1 MKKLHILLLA
11 ILLSAPVYAQIDPT
25 VVVDREFEGK
35 IDVDVRMPQTPLTVA
50 DSLKKFDVSFD
61 YSIFDRPF
69 RDLYEFSPYQAASLG
84 VVPPKAV
91 PHFSARVA
99 SQYPLMPEVDLFGQ
113 LVPKKNPNVNFGL
126 FVKYASEAGNIPAM
140 DQFIKTLDARRLRMS
155 AGAFFKYA
163 WEKGELSLLGSYR
176 TSYAKDKQDVHES
189 LVATNY
195 VLDSAKHYVNA
206 YEADFKI
213 RSTNVKDHEFYYD
226 IDASF
231 VSSAKDLKYR
241 PGYEPY
247 NFSET
252 ALNID
257 AEFGSSFDE
266 HRMYVDVRS
275 QNNWYSQLD
284 GYYIGIIEFAP
295 IYRYSKGRFDG
306 RFGIRFSNSFAGDNT
321 TSIYPDVDAKFEL
334 AENKLWIR
342 AVANGGRYID
352 NLGTH
357 LEMAPWLMMG
367 LDGGLPG
374 AVRQNADLFKMR
386 YTTRPIDSK
395 LSFEGI
401 IGSRLGINVYG
412 TYTSFKNRMLLYSG
426 QFFQSQMPFVYPE
439 FVDYAKLSAGVELT
453 WTSKDLRVFTSVQG
467 NKYNSESPLY
477 MLPKIESLSQI
488 EYNFRERLFLSV
500 AMVIQGERESLYGL
514 VPDFVTAVPVS
525 QDSQVGRVPAYL
537 DLSAK
542 AEFKVNRFFSV
553 YIKGGNLLN
562 KENYIFA
569 GIGSMPI
576 NGGGGICINF

>member
-1 MKKLHILLLA
+1 MKKLQILLLA
-11 ILLSAPVYAQIDPT
+11 ILLSAPVFAQIDPT
-25 VVVDREFEGK
+25 VVVDREYEGK
-35 IDVDVRMPQTPLTVA
+35 IDVDVRMPQTPITVA

-113 LVPKKNPNVNFGL
+113 LVPKKNPNVNFGM
-126 FVKYASEAGNIPAM
+126 FVKYASEAGKIPAM
-140 DQFIKTLDARRLRMS
+140 DKYIKTLDARRLRMS

-176 TSYAKDKQDVHES
+176 TSYARDGLDARES
-189 LVATNY
+189 LVATNL
-195 VLDSAKHYVNA
+195 VQDSAKHYVNA

-231 VSSAKDLKYR
+231 VRSAKDLKYQS
-241 PGYEPY
+241 PVFDPY

-257 AEFGSSFDE
+257 AEFGSSFEE

-275 QNNWYSQLD
+275 QNNWYDQLG
-284 GYYIGIIEFAP
+284 GYYLGIIEFAP

-306 RFGIRFSNSFAGDNT
+306 RFGIRFSNSFAGDNS

-334 AENKLWIR
+334 AENKLWVR
-342 AVANGGRYID
+342 AVANGGRNID
-352 NLGTH
+352 NLGFH
-357 LEMAPWLMMG
+357 LETAPWLMMG
-367 LDGGLPG
+367 LNGGLPG
-374 AVRQNADLFKMR
+374 SIQTNAEPFKMR
-386 YTTRPIDSK
+386 YTTRPIDAK
-395 LSFEGI
+395 ISFEGI

-412 TYTSFKNRMLLYSG
+412 TYTSFKDRMLLYSG
-426 QFFQSQMPFVYPE
+426 QFYQSLPFVYPE

-467 NKYNSESPLY
+467 NKYNSESPLF

-488 EYNFRERLFLSV
+488 EYNFKERLFLST
-500 AMVIQGERESLYGL
+500 ALVIQGERESMFG
-514 VPDFVTAVPVS
+514 
-525 QDSQVGRVPAYL
+525 QVPAYL

>member
-1 MKKLHILLLA
+1 MKKLQILLLA

-126 FVKYASEAGNIPAM
+126 FVKYASEAGKIPAM
-140 DQFIKTLDARRLRMS
+140 NQYIGKLDARRLRMS

-176 TSYAKDKQDVHES
+176 TSYARDELDARES
-189 LVATNY
+189 LVATNL
-195 VLDSAKHYVNA
+195 VQDSAKHYVNA

-231 VSSAKDLKYR
+231 VRSAKDLEYR
-241 PGYEPY
+241 STVFDPY
-247 NFSET
+247 TFSET

-257 AEFGSSFDE
+257 AEFGSSFEE

-275 QNNWYSQLD
+275 QNNWYDQLG
-284 GYYIGIIEFAP
+284 GYYLGIIEFAP

-306 RFGIRFSNSFAGDNT
+306 RFGIRFSNSFAGDNS

-342 AVANGGRYID
+342 AVANGGRNID
-352 NLGTH
+352 NLGFH
-357 LEMAPWLMMG
+357 LETAPWLMMG
-367 LDGGLPG
+367 LNGGLP
-374 AVRQNADLFKMR
+374 ASIQTDAELFKMR
-386 YTTRPIDSK
+386 YTTRPIDAK

-412 TYTSFKNRMLLYSG
+412 TYTSFKDRMLLYSG
-426 QFFQSQMPFVYPE
+426 QFYQSLPFVYPE

-467 NKYNSESPLY
+467 NKYNSESQLF

-488 EYNFRERLFLSV
+488 EYNFKERLFLST
-500 AMVIQGERESLYGL
+500 ALVIQGERESMFGMPAYLPAASL
-514 VPDFVTAVPVS
+514 S
-525 QDSQVGRVPAYL
+525 QDSQRGRVPAYL

>member
-1 MKKLHILLLA
+1 MKKLQILLLA
-11 ILLSAPVYAQIDPT
+11 MLLSAPVYAQIDPT
-25 VVVDREFEGK
+25 VVVDREYEGK
-35 IDVDVRMPQTPLTVA
+35 IDVDVRMPATPIAVA
-50 DSLKKFDVSFD
+50 DSLKKFDVTFD

-84 VVPPKAV
+84 VVPPQAV

-113 LVPKKNPNVNFGL
+113 LVPKKNPNVNFGM

-140 DQFIKTLDARRLRMS
+140 NKYVGTLDARRLRMS

-176 TSYAKDKQDVHES
+176 NSYAKDKHGDLPYIGYAS
-189 LVATNY
+189 
-195 VLDSAKHYVNA
+195 DSVKHSVNA
-206 YEADFKI
+206 YEADFRI
-213 RSTNVKDHEFYYD
+213 RSTNAKDHEFYYD

-231 VSSAKDLKYR
+231 VSSAKDLQVK
-241 PGYEPY
+241 PLYEPFV
-247 NFSET
+247 FSET
-252 ALNID
+252 AFNID
-257 AEFGSSFDE
+257 ALFGSSFDE

-275 QNNWYSQLD
+275 QNNWYNQLD
-284 GYYIGIIEFAP
+284 GYYIGILEFAP
-295 IYRYSKGRFDG
+295 IYRYTKGRFDG
-306 RFGIRFSNSFAGDNT
+306 RFGIRFSNSFAGDNN

-334 AENKLWIR
+334 AENKFWVR
-342 AVANGGRYID
+342 AVANGGRQID
-352 NLGTH
+352 NLGSH
-357 LEMAPWLMMG
+357 LEMAPWLLLG
-367 LDGGLPG
+367 VNGGIPIAIQTDGPSY
-374 AVRQNADLFKMR
+374 KMR
-386 YTTRPIDSK
+386 YTTRPIDTK

-412 TYTSFKNRMLLYSG
+412 TYTSFKDRMLLYSG
-426 QFFQSQMPFVYPE
+426 LIYQSLPYIYPE

-477 MLPKIESLSQI
+477 MLPRIESLSQV
-488 EYNFRERLFLSV
+488 EYNFKERLFLS
-500 AMVIQGERESLYGL
+500 AALVIKGERESLYGR
-514 VPDFVTAVPVS
+514 VPDNIVAVPVM
-525 QDSQVGRVPAYL
+525 QDSQIGRVPAYL

-542 AEFKVNRFFSV
+542 VEFKVNRFFSV
-553 YIKGGNLLN
+553 YAKGGNLLN
-562 KENYIFA
+562 KENYMYA

>member
-126 FVKYASEAGNIPAM
+126 FVKYASEAGKIPAM
-140 DQFIKTLDARRLRMS
+140 DQLIKTLDARRLRMS

-176 TSYAKDKQDVHES
+176 TSYARDGLDARES
-189 LVATNY
+189 LVATNL
-195 VLDSAKHYVNA
+195 VQDSAKHYVNA

-231 VSSAKDLKYR
+231 VRSAKDLKFQS
-241 PGYEPY
+241 PVFDPY

-257 AEFGSSFDE
+257 AEFGSSFEE

-275 QNNWYSQLD
+275 QNNWYDQLG
-284 GYYIGIIEFAP
+284 GYYLGIIEFAP

-306 RFGIRFSNSFAGDNT
+306 RFGIRFSNSFAGDNS

-334 AENKLWIR
+334 AENKLWVR
-342 AVANGGRYID
+342 AVANGGRNID
-352 NLGTH
+352 NLGLH
-357 LEMAPWLMMG
+357 LETAPWLMMG
-367 LDGGLPG
+367 LNGGLPG
-374 AVRQNADLFKMR
+374 SIQTDAEPFKMR
-386 YTTRPIDSK
+386 YTTRPIDAK

-412 TYTSFKNRMLLYSG
+412 TYTSFKDRMLLYSG
-426 QFFQSQMPFVYPE
+426 QFYQSLPFVYPE

-467 NKYNSESPLY
+467 NKYNSESLLF

-488 EYNFRERLFLSV
+488 EYNFKERLFLST
-500 AMVIQGERESLYGL
+500 ALVIQGERESMFGIPAYL
-514 VPDFVTAVPVS
+514 PAVPLT
-525 QDSQVGRVPAYL
+525 QDGQRGKVPAYL

>member
-1 MKKLHILLLA
+1 MKKLQILLFA

-25 VVVDREFEGK
+25 VVVDREYEGK
-35 IDVDVRMPQTPLTVA
+35 IDVDVRMPSVPATVA

-84 VVPPKAV
+84 VVPPRAV

-113 LVPKKNPNVNFGL
+113 LVPKKNPNINFGM
-126 FVKYASEAGNIPAM
+126 FVRYASEAGKIPAM
-140 DQFIKTLDARRLRMS
+140 NQDIGKLDARRLRMS

-163 WEKGELSLLGSYR
+163 WEKGELSVGGAYR
-176 TSYAKDKQDVHES
+176 HTYAKDAHGS
-189 LVATNY
+189 LSSVGLAS
-195 VLDSAKHYVNA
+195 DSSKHYVNA
-206 YEADFKI
+206 FEADFRI
-213 RSTNVKDHEFYYD
+213 RSTNARDHEFYYD

-231 VSSAKDLKYR
+231 VKSAKGLDFR
-241 PGYEPY
+241 PQY
-247 NFSET
+247 NPFTFSET

-257 AEFGSSFDE
+257 ALFGSSFDE

-275 QNNWYSQLD
+275 QNNWYSQLG

-295 IYRYSKGRFDG
+295 IYRYTKGRFDG

-342 AVANGGRYID
+342 AVAAGGRQID
-352 NLGTH
+352 NLGPH
-357 LEMAPWLMMG
+357 LEVAPWLMMG
-367 LDGGLPG
+367 LNGALPT
-374 AVRQNADLFKMR
+374 AIQTDAEIYKMR
-386 YTTRPIDSK
+386 YTTRPIDAK

-412 TYTSFKNRMLLYSG
+412 TYTSYKDRMLLYSG
-426 QFFQSQMPFVYPE
+426 MFFQRLPYLYPE
-439 FVDYAKLSAGVELT
+439 FVNYAKLSAGVELT

-467 NKYNSESPLY
+467 NKYNSESQLY
-477 MLPKIESLSQI
+477 MLPRIESLSQI
-488 EYNFRERLFLSV
+488 EYNFKERLFLSV
-500 AMVIQGERESLYGL
+500 ALVIQGERESLYGR
-514 VPDFVTAVPVS
+514 VPDYIVGVPVM
-525 QDSQVGRVPAYL
+525 QDSQVGLVPAYL

-553 YIKGGNLLN
+553 YAKGGNLLN
-562 KENYIFA
+562 KENYIYA

>member
-1 MKKLHILLLA
+1 MKKLQILLLA
-11 ILLSAPVYAQIDPT
+11 ILLSAPVFAQIDPT
-25 VVVDREFEGK
+25 VVVDREYEGK
-35 IDVDVRMPQTPLTVA
+35 IDVDVRMPQTPITVA

-113 LVPKKNPNVNFGL
+113 LVPKKNPNVNFGM
-126 FVKYASEAGNIPAM
+126 FVKYASEAGKIPAM
-140 DQFIKTLDARRLRMS
+140 DQLINTLDARRLRMS

-176 TSYAKDKQDVHES
+176 TSYARDGLDARES
-189 LVATNY
+189 LVATNL
-195 VLDSAKHYVNA
+195 VQDSAKHYVNA

-231 VSSAKDLKYR
+231 VRSAKDLKYQS
-241 PGYEPY
+241 PVFDPY

-257 AEFGSSFDE
+257 AEFGSSFEE

-275 QNNWYSQLD
+275 QNNWYDQLG
-284 GYYIGIIEFAP
+284 GYYLGIIEFAP

-306 RFGIRFSNSFAGDNT
+306 RFGIRFSNSFAGDNS

-334 AENKLWIR
+334 AENKLWVR
-342 AVANGGRYID
+342 AVANGGRNID
-352 NLGTH
+352 NLGFH
-357 LEMAPWLMMG
+357 LETAPWLMMG
-367 LDGGLPG
+367 LNGGLPG
-374 AVRQNADLFKMR
+374 SIQTNAEPFKMR
-386 YTTRPIDSK
+386 YTTRPIDAK
-395 LSFEGI
+395 ISFEGI

-412 TYTSFKNRMLLYSG
+412 TYTSFKDRMLLYSG
-426 QFFQSQMPFVYPE
+426 QFYQSLPFVYPE

-467 NKYNSESPLY
+467 NKYNSESPLF

-488 EYNFRERLFLSV
+488 EYNFKERLFLST
-500 AMVIQGERESLYGL
+500 ALVIQGERESMFGIPAYL
-514 VPDFVTAVPVS
+514 PAVPLT
-525 QDSQVGRVPAYL
+525 QDGQRGKVPAYL

>member
-1 MKKLHILLLA
+1 MKKISILLA
-11 ILLSAPVYAQIDPT
+11 AVLLSVPAFAQIDPT
-25 VVVDREFEGK
+25 VVVDREYEGK
-35 IDVDVRMPQTPLTVA
+35 IDVDVRMPETPVAIA
-50 DSLKKFDVSFD
+50 DSLKVFDVSFD

-84 VVPPKAV
+84 VVPPQAV

-113 LVPKKNPNVNFGL
+113 LVPKKNPNINFGM
-126 FVKYASEAGNIPAM
+126 FVKYASETGNIPSMHDAV
-140 DQFIKTLDARRLRMS
+140 DTFKARRVRMS
-155 AGAFFKYA
+155 AGANFKYA
-163 WEKGELSLLGSYR
+163 WEKGELNVGGSYR
-176 TSYAKDKQDVHES
+176 LTEAKDAYGDHIAVIPPS
-189 LVATNY
+189 Y
-195 VLDSAKHYVNA
+195 PRDSAKHTSNA
-206 YEADFKI
+206 IEAGFNI

-231 VSSAKDLKYR
+231 VSSAKGLDFVKQYA
-241 PGYEPY
+241 PY
-247 NFSET
+247 SFNES

-257 AEFGSSFDE
+257 AVFGSSFEE

-275 QNNWYSQLD
+275 QNNWYSQPD

-306 RFGIRFSNSFAGDNT
+306 RFGIRFSNSFAGDNN
-321 TSIYPDVDAKFEL
+321 TSIYPDVDAKLEL

-342 AVANGGRYID
+342 GVVNGGRHID
-352 NLGTH
+352 NLGVY
-357 LEMAPWLMMG
+357 LENAPWIIA
-367 LDGGLPG
+367 GGPVG
-374 AVRQNADLFKMR
+374 EGEDSDFKMR

-395 LSFEGI
+395 LSVEGI
-401 IGSRLGINVYG
+401 IGSRLGLNVYG
-412 TYTSFKNRMLLYSG
+412 TYTSFKNKMQLYSAR
-426 QFFQSQMPFVYPE
+426 FDNSALPYIYPE
-439 FVDYAKLSAGVELT
+439 FTDYAKLSAGVELT

-467 NKYNSESPLY
+467 NKYNSETTLY

-488 EYNFRERLFLSV
+488 EYNLKERLFLST
-500 AMVIQGERESLYGL
+500 ALVIQGAR
-514 VPDFVTAVPVS
+514 
-525 QDSQVGRVPAYL
+525 DSQLGQVPTYI

-553 YIKGGNLLN
+553 YLKGGNLLN
-562 KENYIFA
+562 KENYIYA

>member
-1 MKKLHILLLA
+1 MKKLQILLLA
-11 ILLSAPVYAQIDPT
+11 ILLSAPVFAQIDPT
-25 VVVDREFEGK
+25 VVVDREYEGK
-35 IDVDVRMPQTPLTVA
+35 IDVDVRMPQTPITVA

-113 LVPKKNPNVNFGL
+113 LVPKKNPNVNFGM
-126 FVKYASEAGNIPAM
+126 FVKYASEAGKIPAM
-140 DQFIKTLDARRLRMS
+140 DKYIKTLDARRLRMS

-176 TSYAKDKQDVHES
+176 TSYARDGLDARES
-189 LVATNY
+189 LVATNL
-195 VLDSAKHYVNA
+195 VQDSAKHYVNA

-231 VSSAKDLKYR
+231 VRSAKDLKYQS
-241 PGYEPY
+241 PVFDPY

-257 AEFGSSFDE
+257 AEFGSSFEE

-275 QNNWYSQLD
+275 QNNWYDQLG
-284 GYYIGIIEFAP
+284 GYYLGIIEFAP

-306 RFGIRFSNSFAGDNT
+306 RFGIRFSNSFAGDNS

-334 AENKLWIR
+334 AENKLWVR
-342 AVANGGRYID
+342 AVANGGRNID
-352 NLGTH
+352 NLGFH
-357 LEMAPWLMMG
+357 LETAPWLMMG
-367 LDGGLPG
+367 LNGGLPG
-374 AVRQNADLFKMR
+374 SIQTNAEPFKMR
-386 YTTRPIDSK
+386 YTTRPIDAK
-395 LSFEGI
+395 ISFEGI

-412 TYTSFKNRMLLYSG
+412 TYTSFKDRMLLYSG
-426 QFFQSQMPFVYPE
+426 QFYQSLPFVYPE

-467 NKYNSESPLY
+467 NKYNSESPLF

-488 EYNFRERLFLSV
+488 EYNFKERLFLST
-500 AMVIQGERESLYGL
+500 ALVIQGERESMFGIPAYL
-514 VPDFVTAVPVS
+514 PAVPLT
-525 QDSQVGRVPAYL
+525 QDGQRGRVPAYL

-542 AEFKVNRFFSV
+542 TEFKVNRFFSV

>member
-1 MKKLHILLLA
+1 MKKLQILLLA
-11 ILLSAPVYAQIDPT
+11 ILLSAPVFAQIDPT
-25 VVVDREFEGK
+25 VVVDREYEGK
-35 IDVDVRMPQTPLTVA
+35 IDVDVRMPQTPITVA

-126 FVKYASEAGNIPAM
+126 FVKYASEAGKIPAM
-140 DQFIKTLDARRLRMS
+140 DQLINTLDARRLRMS

-176 TSYAKDKQDVHES
+176 TSYARDGLDARES
-189 LVATNY
+189 LVATNL
-195 VLDSAKHYVNA
+195 VQDSAKHYVNA

-231 VSSAKDLKYR
+231 VRSAKDLKYQS
-241 PGYEPY
+241 PVFDPY

-257 AEFGSSFDE
+257 AEFGSSFEE

-275 QNNWYSQLD
+275 QNNWYDQLG
-284 GYYIGIIEFAP
+284 GYYLGIIEFAP

-306 RFGIRFSNSFAGDNT
+306 RFGIRFSNSFAGDNS

-334 AENKLWIR
+334 AENKLWVR
-342 AVANGGRYID
+342 AVANGGRNID
-352 NLGTH
+352 NLGFH
-357 LEMAPWLMMG
+357 LETAPWLMMG
-367 LDGGLPG
+367 LNGGLPG
-374 AVRQNADLFKMR
+374 SIQTNAEPFKMR
-386 YTTRPIDSK
+386 YTTRPIDAK
-395 LSFEGI
+395 ISFEGI

-412 TYTSFKNRMLLYSG
+412 TYTSFKDRMLLYSG
-426 QFFQSQMPFVYPE
+426 QFYQSLPFVYPE

-467 NKYNSESPLY
+467 NKYNSESPLF

-488 EYNFRERLFLSV
+488 EYNFKERLFLST
-500 AMVIQGERESLYGL
+500 ALVIQGERESMFGIPAYL
-514 VPDFVTAVPVS
+514 PAVPLT
-525 QDSQVGRVPAYL
+525 QDGQRGKVPAYL

-562 KENYIFA
+562 KENYIYA

>member
-1 MKKLHILLLA
+1 MKKLQILLLA
-11 ILLSAPVYAQIDPT
+11 ILLSAPVFAQIDPT
-25 VVVDREFEGK
+25 VVVDREYEGK
-35 IDVDVRMPQTPLTVA
+35 IDVDVRMPQTPITVA

-113 LVPKKNPNVNFGL
+113 LVPKKNPNVNFGM
-126 FVKYASEAGNIPAM
+126 FVKYASEAGKIPAM
-140 DQFIKTLDARRLRMS
+140 DKYIKTLDARRLRMS

-163 WEKGELSLLGSYR
+163 WEKGELSLLGAYR
-176 TSYAKDKQDVHES
+176 TSYAKDKQEIVES
-189 LVATNY
+189 LISLGMAR
-195 VLDSAKHYVNA
+195 DSVRHQVNA

-226 IDASF
+226 VDASF
-231 VSSAKDLKYR
+231 VRSSKDLQYLSM
-241 PGYEPY
+241 YDPY
-247 NFSET
+247 DFSET

-257 AEFGSSFDE
+257 AEFGSSFEE

-275 QNNWYSQLD
+275 QNNWYDQLG
-284 GYYIGIIEFAP
+284 GYYMGIIEFTP
-295 IYRYSKGRFDG
+295 IYRYTKGRFDG
-306 RFGIRFSNSFAGDNT
+306 RFGIRFSNSFAGDNS

-342 AVANGGRYID
+342 AVANGGRNID

-357 LEMAPWLMMG
+357 LEAAPWLMMG
-367 LDGGLPG
+367 YDGSLPD
-374 AVRQNADLFKMR
+374 ADEVAADIFKMR
-386 YTTRPIDSK
+386 YTTRPIDAK

-412 TYTSFKNRMLLYSG
+412 TYTSFKDRMLLYSDR
-426 QFFQSQMPFVYPE
+426 FTTSVLPFVYPE

-467 NKYNSESPLY
+467 NKYNSESQLF

-488 EYNFRERLFLSV
+488 EYNFKERLFLST
-500 AMVIQGERESLYGL
+500 ALVIQGVRESMFG
-514 VPDFVTAVPVS
+514 
-525 QDSQVGRVPAYL
+525 QVPAYL

-542 AEFKVNRFFSV
+542 AEFKVNRFLSV

-562 KENYIFA
+562 KENYIYA

>member
-1 MKKLHILLLA
+1 MKKFSILLAA
-11 ILLSAPVYAQIDPT
+11 ILLSAPVFAQIDPT
-25 VVVDREFEGK
+25 VVVDREYEGK
-35 IDVDVRMPQTPLTVA
+35 IDVDVRMPSTPAIVA
-50 DSLKKFDVSFD
+50 DSLKVFDVSFD

-84 VVPPKAV
+84 VVPPGAV

-113 LVPKKNPNVNFGL
+113 LVPKKNPNVNLGM
-126 FVKYASEAGNIPAM
+126 FVKYASEAGNIPSMHDAV
-140 DQFIKTLDARRLRMS
+140 DTFKARRVRMS
-155 AGAFFKYA
+155 AGVNFKYA
-163 WEKGELSLLGSYR
+163 WEKGELNVGGTYR
-176 TSYAKDKQDVHES
+176 FTDAKDAYGDHIAVMPPS
-189 LVATNY
+189 Y
-195 VLDSAKHYVNA
+195 PRDSAKHTSNA
-206 YEADFKI
+206 FEAGFNI

-231 VSSAKDLKYR
+231 VNSSKGLDFVKQYR
-241 PGYEPY
+241 PYSFNE
-247 NFSET
+247 S

-257 AEFGSSFDE
+257 AVFGSSFEE

-275 QNNWYSQLD
+275 QNNWYSQPD

-306 RFGIRFSNSFAGDNT
+306 RFGIRFSNSFAGDNN
-321 TSIYPDVDAKFEL
+321 TSIYPDVDAKLEL

-342 AVANGGRYID
+342 GVVNGGRQID
-352 NLGTH
+352 NLGVY
-357 LEMAPWLMMG
+357 LENAPWIIA
-367 LDGGLPG
+367 GGPLREG
-374 AVRQNADLFKMR
+374 EDSDFKMR

-395 LSFEGI
+395 LSVEGI
-401 IGSRLGINVYG
+401 IGSRLGLNVYG
-412 TYTSFKNRMLLYSG
+412 TYTSFKNRMQLYSARFDG
-426 QFFQSQMPFVYPE
+426 SALPYIYPE

-467 NKYNSESPLY
+467 NKYNSETELY
-477 MLPKIESLSQI
+477 MLPRVESLSQI
-488 EYNFRERLFLSV
+488 EYNFKERLFLST
-500 AMVIQGERESLYGL
+500 ALVIRGEQESQLG
-514 VPDFVTAVPVS
+514 T
-525 QDSQVGRVPAYL
+525 VPAYL

-553 YIKGGNLLN
+553 YLKGGNLLN
-562 KENYIFA
+562 KENFIYA

>member
-1 MKKLHILLLA
+1 MKKLQVFLLA
-11 ILLSAPVYAQIDPT
+11 ILLSVPVLAQIDPT

-35 IDVDVRMPQTPLTVA
+35 IDVDVRMPQVPLTVA

-84 VVPPKAV
+84 VVPLRPV

-126 FVKYASEAGNIPAM
+126 FVKYSSEAGNIPAM

-163 WEKGELSLLGSYR
+163 WEKGELSLQGSYR
-176 TSYAKDKQDVHES
+176 TSYAKDRQDVHES
-189 LVATNY
+189 LVATNF

-206 YEADFKI
+206 YEADFRI

-241 PGYEPY
+241 LEAFAPY
-247 NFSET
+247 TFSET

-275 QNNWYSQLD
+275 QNNWYDQLD
-284 GYYIGIIEFAP
+284 GYYLGIIEFAP

-306 RFGIRFSNSFAGDNT
+306 RFGIRFSNSFAGDNS
-321 TSIYPDVDAKFEL
+321 TSIYPDIDAKFEL

-342 AVANGGRYID
+342 AVANGGRNID
-352 NLGTH
+352 NLGLH
-357 LEMAPWLMMG
+357 LETAPWMMMG
-367 LDGGLPG
+367 FFNGSLPEPE
-374 AVRQNADLFKMR
+374 AVQQASDLLKMR
-386 YTTRPIDSK
+386 YTTRPIDAK

-412 TYTSFKNRMLLYSG
+412 TYTSFKDRMLLYSERFPQG
-426 QFFQSQMPFVYPE
+426 VLPFVYPE

-467 NKYNSESPLY
+467 NKYNSESQLY

-488 EYNFRERLFLSV
+488 EYNFKERLFLST
-500 AMVIQGERESLYGL
+500 ALVIQGVRESQLGE
-514 VPDFVTAVPVS
+514 
-525 QDSQVGRVPAYL
+525 VPAYL

-562 KENYIFA
+562 KENYIYA